1 MVTALLILVND
12 LKTVCSYYRLGSEHP
27 ETFCILD
34 GKRQLFPQLIFR
46 IVVGHHEVV
55 EACAGNWETVGVGT
69 EPPNMERQIA
79 QSIHWSPVTASRKL
93 KEQFLLLLS
102 HFFDNDFPEPLR
114 DIRFFRKPVNVPG
127 LLL

>member
-1 MVTALLILVND
+1 
-12 LKTVCSYYRLGSEHP
+12 
-27 ETFCILD
+27 
-34 GKRQLFPQLIFR
+34 
-46 IVVGHHEVV
+46 
-55 EACAGNWETVGVGT
+55 
-69 EPPNMERQIA
+69 MERQIA

-102 HFFDNDFPEPLR
+102 HFFDYDFPEPLR